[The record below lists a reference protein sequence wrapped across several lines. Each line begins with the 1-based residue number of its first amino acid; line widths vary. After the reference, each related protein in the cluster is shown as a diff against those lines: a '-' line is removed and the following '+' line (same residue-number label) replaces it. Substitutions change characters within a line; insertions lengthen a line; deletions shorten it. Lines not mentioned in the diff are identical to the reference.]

1 MCCRRN
7 LQPSDV
13 NRGSVRKGSP
23 VRLSARRGV
32 RLTSQYAV
40 VVFAALILNFALP
53 RLAPGDPIDYLVP
66 PESGTVQDTVRES
79 MLERFNL
86 DGSTWQQ
93 FSSYLGNLVQGD
105 LGISVR
111 DGRAV
116 SQVVAERLW
125 WSLLLVGSAVVLSTV
140 VGVAAG
146 FAAGWRRGS
155 RRDVSLLAGVLA
167 LDALPAFFVGLMLL
181 LVFSVHL
188 EWLPVYGAV
197 SPEALSGWA
206 WFIDVGKRLVMP
218 AVTLTFVGLGSV
230 FVVARSAMVSELS
243 EDYVFMARAKGLTD
257 RGVRRH
263 AARNAMIPVSTV
275 ALLGFSTLVGAAT
288 VVESVFSYPGLGSLA
303 FGAVRARDY
312 PVLQAVFLLL
322 SLIAIAAN
330 LLADLLYP
338 VLDPR
343 VRKAGSQ

>member
-1 MCCRRN
+1 MAGPLVGRPAGLLSSRW
-7 LQPSDV
+7 L
-13 NRGSVRKGSP
+13 
-23 VRLSARRGV
+23 RLA
-32 RLTSQYAV
+32 SQYAAV
-40 VVFAALILNFALP
+40 MLAALVLNFALP
-53 RLAPGDPIDYLVP
+53 RLAPGDPIDYLAP
-66 PESGTVQDTVRES
+66 PESGNVDEALRQS
-79 MLERFNL
+79 MLERFDL
-86 DGSTWQQ
+86 DGSAWQQ
-93 FSSYLGNLVQGD
+93 FTSYLGNLAQGD
-105 LGISVR
+105 LGVSVR
-111 DGRAV
+111 DGRPV
-116 SQVVAERLW
+116 SEVVADRLW
-125 WSLLLVGSAVVLSTV
+125 WSLLLVGTAVAASTV
-140 VGVAAG
+140 LGVALG

-167 LDALPAFFVGLMLL
+167 LDALPAFFVGLMML
-181 LVFSVHL
+181 LVFSVQL
-188 EWLPVYGAV
+188 GWLPVYGAV
-197 SPEALSGWA
+197 SPEALTGLA
-206 WFIDVGKRLVMP
+206 WLADVGKRLVMP
-218 AVTLTFVGLGSV
+218 AVTLTFAGLGSV
-230 FVVARSAMVSELS
+230 FVVARSAMVSELG

-343 VRKAGSQ
+343 VRRAGPP

>member
-1 MCCRRN
+1 MTGPR
-7 LQPSDV
+7 P
-13 NRGSVRKGSP
+13 
-23 VRLSARRGV
+23 ARRPDLGSSRSL
-32 RLTSQYAV
+32 RLALQYLA
-40 VVFAALILNFALP
+40 VVFAALIVNFALP
-53 RLAPGDPIDYLVP
+53 RLAPGGPIDYLVP
-66 PESGTVQDTVRES
+66 PAQGTIDEAAREA
-79 MLERFNL
+79 MLERFDLN
-86 DGSTWQQ
+86 GSALQQ
-93 FSSYLGNLVQGD
+93 FASYLGNLIQGD

-116 SQVVAERLW
+116 TEVVAERLW
-125 WSLLLVGSAVVLSTV
+125 WSLLLVGTAVVASTLA
-140 VGVAAG
+140 GVALG

-155 RRDVSLLAGVLA
+155 RRDISLLATVLA
-167 LDALPAFFVGLMLL
+167 LDALPAFFVGLLL
-181 LVFSVHL
+181 LLAFSVQL
-188 EWLPVYGAV
+188 GWLPVYGAV

-206 WFIDVGKRLVMP
+206 WIVDAAQRLVMP
-218 AVTLTFVGLGSV
+218 AITLTLVGLGSV

-263 AARNAMIPVSTV
+263 AQRNAMVPVSTV

-303 FGAVRARDY
+303 FSAVRARDY

-322 SLIAIAAN
+322 SLIAVAAN

-338 VLDPR
+338 FFDPR
-343 VRKAGSQ
+343 VRRAGAR

>member
-1 MCCRRN
+1 MTGPFGGRRAGF
-7 LQPSDV
+7 
-13 NRGSVRKGSP
+13 GSSRWL
-23 VRLSARRGV
+23 RLA
-32 RLTSQYAV
+32 SQYAAV
-40 VVFAALILNFALP
+40 VLAALIVNFALP

-66 PESGTVQDTVRES
+66 PEQGTVDEAMRES
-79 MLERFNL
+79 MLERFDL
-86 DGSTWQQ
+86 DGSAAQQ
-93 FSSYLGNLVQGD
+93 FSSYLGNLAVGD

-111 DGRAV
+111 DGRPV
-116 SQVVAERLW
+116 SEVVAQRLW
-125 WSLLLVGSAVVLSTV
+125 WSLLLVGTAVAASTV
-140 VGVAAG
+140 LGVALG

-188 EWLPVYGAV
+188 GWLPVYGAV
-197 SPEALSGWA
+197 SPEALAGWA
-206 WFIDVGKRLVMP
+206 WMADAAKRLVMP

-243 EDYVFMARAKGLTD
+243 EDYVFMARVKGLSD
-257 RGVRRH
+257 RRVRRH
-263 AARNAMIPVSTV
+263 AARNAMVPVSTV

-303 FGAVRARDY
+303 FDAVRARDY

-338 VLDPR
+338 LLDPR
-343 VRKAGSQ
+343 VRRAGST